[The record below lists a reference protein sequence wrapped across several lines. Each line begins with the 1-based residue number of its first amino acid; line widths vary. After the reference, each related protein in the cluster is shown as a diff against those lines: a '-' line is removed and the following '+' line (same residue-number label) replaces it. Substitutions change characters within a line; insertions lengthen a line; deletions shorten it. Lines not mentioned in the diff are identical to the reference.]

1 VLPGTPPVF
10 ARPPFGKLTVPTRP
24 YSAQLGRVLGWG
36 AIRSVLSGCRSVDEH
51 RQPDS
56 THARHAA
63 EIAARGRMA
72 WQRRHG
78 YGRRFLVETAIS
90 RIKRIN
96 GGRLTSRTFGAQQN
110 EVAIHVKIANRN
122 MMLARPQSERV
133 R

>member
-1 VLPGTPPVF
+1 
-10 ARPPFGKLTVPTRP
+10 
-24 YSAQLGRVLGWG
+24 
-36 AIRSVLSGCRSVDEH
+36 
-51 RQPDS
+51 
-56 THARHAA
+56 
-63 EIAARGRMA
+63 MA